1 MLVLVRLVAGF
12 AVSGKALEAVHAA
25 EEKQIQATPGGRS
38 LPEAHG
44 LTGAT
49 GSSVREHQRPVPR
62 PRRPHSITG
71 PGYGWLP
78 PWTLGPGMQTARGA
92 LGRGRVKDN
101 GGWPA
106 GCRYAVTLATP
117 SRRARQLRA

>member
-12 AVSGKALEAVHAA
+12 AVSGKALQAVHAA
-25 EEKQIQATPGGRS
+25 EEHQIQAAPESRS

-49 GSSVREHQRPVPR
+49 GGSARGQQRPVPW

-78 PWTLGPGMQTARGA
+78 LRTLGPGMQTARGA

-106 GCRYAVTLATP
+106 GCR
-117 SRRARQLRA
+117 